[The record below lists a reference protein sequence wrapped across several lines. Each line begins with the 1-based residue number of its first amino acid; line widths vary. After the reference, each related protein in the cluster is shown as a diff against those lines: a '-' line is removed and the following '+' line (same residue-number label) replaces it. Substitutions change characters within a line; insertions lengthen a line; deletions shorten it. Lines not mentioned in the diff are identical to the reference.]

1 MNWRIII
8 IIILMS
14 MSIIDL
20 SLTYYYLRKYKNWQ
34 PNKPFNLIENNPLLV
49 FLWNNLGLHLGMI
62 VGSVIILTLI
72 YLVGKSAHPIV
83 VLILF
88 LFLCFA
94 LFNHNKNINLLHE
107 LIKLYPS
114 GHLPVETFG
123 KVVGNNI
130 K

>member
-20 SLTYYYLRKYKNWQ
+20 SLTFYYVKKYKWWQ

-83 VLILF
+83 ILILF

-123 KVVGNNI
+123 KVIGNN
-130 K
+130 